1 MHTGITAIGLI
12 SGGLDSVVA
21 VRAIQEQGI
30 QVIGVSCK
38 HPFHSAPGGALSKS
52 ARKVARQTGIELYE
66 PDVSGRMIELVKNP
80 PHGFGKHL
88 NPCIDCRIMY
98 LREGARLMEELGA
111 RFLITG
117 EVLGQRPMSQRRDA
131 LDIVDRDSGL
141 RGLVLRPLCARLLRP
156 TIPEEKGWVDRERL
170 FAISGR
176 GRKEQMALAE
186 KWGITEYDAP
196 AGGCLLTMEGF
207 ADKVN
212 DLIKHDDLDSADDV
226 ELLKFGRHYRISR
239 NCRLA
244 LGKDDRD
251 NHVLMELAKPE
262 DRLILPR
269 EVPGPVGVLRGAP
282 SPENLEKAL
291 AVSASHIKRGGP
303 VIEFRVRT
311 NNKESIISAQ
321 ALDREELVAMRL

>member
-1 MHTGITAIGLI
+1 MHSRIKAIGLI
-12 SGGLDSVVA
+12 SGGLDSVLA
-21 VRAIQEQGI
+21 VKAVQEQGV

-38 HPFHSAPGGALSKS
+38 HPFHSVAGNTLSES

-66 PDVSGRMIELVKNP
+66 PDVSDRMIELVKSP

-98 LREGARLMEELGA
+98 LQEGARKMEELGA

-156 TIPEEKGWVDRERL
+156 AIPEEKGWVDREKL

-176 GRKEQMALAE
+176 GRKDQMALAE

-207 ADKVN
+207 ADKVR
-212 DLIKHDDLDSADDV
+212 DLIKHDELTAADDV
-226 ELLKFGRHYRISR
+226 EILKFGRHYRISKH
-239 NCRLA
+239 CRLA

-251 NHVLMELAKPE
+251 NHALMSLAKPK

-269 EVPGPVGVLRGAP
+269 DVPGPVGLLRGAP
-282 SPENLEKAL
+282 SSEDLAKAL

-303 VIEFRVRT
+303 VIEFRVKT
-311 NNKESIISAQ
+311 DDKESIMPAQ
-321 ALDREELVAMRL
+321 ALDREELAVMRL